1 LHRQKPSC
9 VPEEN
14 NDKETAMKLNRI
26 LTTAVGAGML
36 GLLASCAAPGS
47 VSQDSSMVI
56 DKANRAMGA
65 ATVKSIRFAGTGIGA
80 TYGQAF
86 QPNLQ
91 WPRLNYSSFSR
102 LMDFDNAAMREE
114 FARSRAEAT
123 GGGAVPLMGE
133 GEQRVIA
140 LVRGDHAW
148 NLIGPAPQPAPVAL
162 DARIHDLWTSP
173 HGVLKAAMKNKAT
186 ASKVLA
192 DGKTY
197 SVLSFTEPGRFSAKA
212 YVNEQGLVE
221 RVDSRLPNHVVG
233 DSSVVTTY
241 SGYKDSDGVQFPRRI
256 TQTQESVPV
265 MDIEVTEVQVNPP
278 ADIAVPELIRVFS
291 ERAASERAADGV
303 WFIGGGSHNS
313 VVIEMRDHVILVESP
328 LYDGRAAAV
337 IAEVKRLVPNKPI
350 RYVVNSHH
358 HFDHSGG
365 VRAAVSEGATLITSN
380 AAVPFFQ
387 RVLANPNSI
396 KADLLSKSGKAAK
409 VEGVNGKRVL
419 TDGSRNVELHLIG
432 DSVHANGFVM
442 AYLPAEKLLIEAD
455 AYTPGA
461 PNSPPPGKPNGNNLN
476 LIDNIERLGLKVERI
491 LPLHG
496 RMVPVS
502 ELYVA
507 AGKKPV

>member
-1 LHRQKPSC
+1 M
-9 VPEEN
+9 
-14 NDKETAMKLNRI
+14 TFNRI
-26 LTTAVGAGML
+26 VITVLSAGAL
-36 GLLASCAAPGS
+36 GLLASCAAPAGG
-47 VSQDSSMVI
+47 SQDTGAVL

-65 ATVKSIRFAGTGIGA
+65 STVKSIRFAGTGTGS

-102 LMDFDNAAMREE
+102 LVDYDSGAMREE
-114 FARSRAEAT
+114 FARSRAEPT
-123 GGGAVPLMGE
+123 GGGAVLLMGE
-133 GEQRVIA
+133 GDQRVVA
-140 LVRGDHAW
+140 LVRGDQAW

-186 ASKVLA
+186 ASSVLEG
-192 DGKTY
+192 GKTY

-212 YVNEQGLVE
+212 FVNEQGLVE
-221 RVDSRLPNHVVG
+221 RVDSRLPNPVLG
-233 DSSVVTTY
+233 DSNVMTTY
-241 SGYKDSDGVQFPRRI
+241 SGYRDVGGAQFPSRI
-256 TQTQESVPV
+256 SQTQEGVPV
-265 MDIEVTEVQVNPP
+265 LDLEIKEVQVNAP
-278 ADIAVPELIRVFS
+278 AEIVVPELIRVFA

-313 VVIEMRDHVILVESP
+313 VAIEMRDHVILVESP

-337 IAEVKRLVPNKPI
+337 IAEVKRLVPGKPI

-365 VRAAVSEGATLITSN
+365 VRAAVSEGATLITS
-380 AAVPFFQ
+380 AGAVPFFQ
-387 RVLANPNSI
+387 RALANPNSI
-396 KADLLSKSGKAAK
+396 KADMLSKSGKTAT

-419 TDGSRNVELHLIG
+419 TDGSRSVELHLIG

-461 PNSPPPGKPNGNNLN
+461 PNSPPPAKPNGNNLN

-496 RMVPVS
+496 RMVPVT
-502 ELYVA
+502 ELYAA
-507 AGKKPV
+507 AGKKPS

>member
-1 LHRQKPSC
+1 
-9 VPEEN
+9 
-14 NDKETAMKLNRI
+14 MKFNRI
-26 LTTAVGAGML
+26 VMTVVSAGAL
-36 GLLASCAAPGS
+36 GFLASCAAPGGG
-47 VSQDSSMVI
+47 SQDAGAVL
-56 DKANRAMGA
+56 DKASRAMGA
-65 ATVKSIRFAGTGIGA
+65 ATVKSIRFAGTGTGS

-91 WPRLNYSSFSR
+91 WPRLNYSGFSR
-102 LMDFDNAAMREE
+102 VLDYDNAAMREE

-133 GEQRVIA
+133 GEQRVVA
-140 LVRGDHAW
+140 LVRGDQAW

-173 HGVLKAAMKNKAT
+173 HGVLKAAMKNRAT
-186 ASKVLA
+186 ASSVTEG
-192 DGKTY
+192 GKAY

-212 YVNEQGLVE
+212 FINEQGLVE

-241 SGYKDSDGVQFPRRI
+241 TGYRDVGGVQFPSRI
-256 TQTQESVPV
+256 SQTQEGASV
-265 MDIEVTEVQVNPP
+265 MDIEVKEVQVNAP
-278 ADIAVPELIRVFS
+278 ADIAVPELIRVFA

-337 IAEVKRLVPNKPI
+337 IAEAKRLVPGKPI
-350 RYVVNSHH
+350 RYIVNSHH

-365 VRAAVSEGATLITSN
+365 VRAAVSEGATLITS
-380 AAVPFFQ
+380 AGAVPFFQ

-396 KADLLSKSGKAAK
+396 KADMLSKSGKAAK

-419 TDGSRNVELHLIG
+419 TDGSRSVELHLIG

-461 PNSPPPGKPNGNNLN
+461 PNSPPPAKPNGNHLN
-476 LIDNIERLGLKVERI
+476 LIDNIERLGLKVDRI

-496 RMVPVS
+496 RMVPVT
-502 ELYVA
+502 ELYAA
-507 AGKKPV
+507 AGKKPS

>member
-1 LHRQKPSC
+1 M
-9 VPEEN
+9 
-14 NDKETAMKLNRI
+14 TFNRI
-26 LTTAVGAGML
+26 VTTVVGAGAL
-36 GLLASCAAPGS
+36 GFLASCAAPGGG
-47 VSQDSSMVI
+47 SQDASAVL

-65 ATVKSIRFAGTGIGA
+65 ATVQSIRFAGSGTGA
-80 TYGQAF
+80 TYGQAH

-102 LMDFDNAAMREE
+102 LMDYDNAAMREE

-133 GEQRVIA
+133 GEQRAVA
-140 LVRGDHAW
+140 LVRGDQAW
-148 NLIGPAPQPAPVAL
+148 NLVGPAPQPAPVAL
-162 DARIHDLWTSP
+162 DTRIHDLWTSP

-186 ASKVLA
+186 ASSVLEA
-192 DGKTY
+192 GKAY
-197 SVLSFTEPGRFSAKA
+197 SVLSFTEPGRFSARA
-212 YVNEQGLVE
+212 YVNDQGLVE

-241 SGYKDSDGVQFPRRI
+241 SGYRDAGGAQFPSRI
-256 TQTQESVPV
+256 SQTQEGVPV
-265 MDIEVTEVQVNPP
+265 MDLEIKEVQVNAP
-278 ADIAVPELIRVFS
+278 ADIAVPELIRVFA
-291 ERAASERAADGV
+291 ERAASEPAADGV

-313 VVIEMRDHVILVESP
+313 VAIEMRDHVILIESP

-337 IAEVKRLVPNKPI
+337 IAEVKRLVPGKPI

-365 VRAAVSEGATLITSN
+365 VRAAVSEGATLITS
-380 AAVPFFQ
+380 AGAVPFFQ
-387 RVLANPNSI
+387 RALSNPNSI
-396 KADLLSKSGKAAK
+396 KADMLGKSGKAAK
-409 VEGVNGKRVL
+409 VEGVAGKRVL

-442 AYLPAEKLLIEAD
+442 AYLPAEKLLIQAD
-455 AYTPGA
+455 AFTPGA
-461 PNSPPPGKPNGNNLN
+461 PGSPPPAKANGNHLN

-496 RMVPVS
+496 RMVPVT
-502 ELYVA
+502 ELYAA
-507 AGKKPV
+507 AGKKPS

>member
-1 LHRQKPSC
+1 
-9 VPEEN
+9 
-14 NDKETAMKLNRI
+14 MKFNRI
-26 LTTAVGAGML
+26 VITVVSAGAL
-36 GLLASCAAPGS
+36 GFLASCAAPGGG
-47 VSQDSSMVI
+47 SQDAGAVL
-56 DKANRAMGA
+56 DKANRAMGTS
-65 ATVKSIRFAGTGIGA
+65 TVKSIRFAGTGTGS

-91 WPRLNYSSFSR
+91 WPRLNYSGFSR
-102 LMDFDNAAMREE
+102 VLDYDNAAMREE

-133 GEQRVIA
+133 GEQRVVA
-140 LVRGDHAW
+140 LVRGDQAW

-173 HGVLKAAMKNKAT
+173 HGVLKAAMKNKAS
-186 ASKVLA
+186 ASSVLEA
-192 DGKTY
+192 GKAY

-212 YVNEQGLVE
+212 FINEQGLVE

-241 SGYKDSDGVQFPRRI
+241 TGYRDVGGVQFPSRI
-256 TQTQESVPV
+256 SQMQEGAPV
-265 MDIEVTEVQVNPP
+265 MDIEIKEVQLN
-278 ADIAVPELIRVFS
+278 AATDIAVPELIRVFA

-337 IAEVKRLVPNKPI
+337 IAEARRLVPGKPI

-365 VRAAVSEGATLITSN
+365 VRAAVSEGATLITS
-380 AAVPFFQ
+380 AGAVPFFQ

-396 KADLLSKSGKAAK
+396 KADLLGKSGKSAK

-419 TDGSRNVELHLIG
+419 TDGSRSVELHLIG

-461 PNSPPPGKPNGNNLN
+461 PNSPPPAKPNGNHLN
-476 LIDNIERLGLKVERI
+476 LIDNIERLGLKVDRI

-496 RMVPVS
+496 RMVPVT
-502 ELYVA
+502 ELYAA
-507 AGKKPV
+507 AGKKPS

>member
-1 LHRQKPSC
+1 
-9 VPEEN
+9 
-14 NDKETAMKLNRI
+14 MKLNQI
-26 LTTAVGAGML
+26 LMTGL
-36 GLLASCAAPGS
+36 GVCALGFLASCAAPGGA
-47 VSQDSSMVI
+47 SQDASAVL

-65 ATVKSIRFAGTGIGA
+65 ATVKTIRFAGTGSGA

-102 LMDFDNAAMREE
+102 LVDYDNAAMREE
-114 FARSRAEAT
+114 FARSRAEPT

-133 GEQRVIA
+133 GEQRVVA
-140 LVRGDHAW
+140 LVRSDQAW
-148 NLIGPAPQPAPVAL
+148 NLVGPAPQPAPVAL

-186 ASKVLA
+186 ASSMTEG
-192 DGKTY
+192 GKAY
-197 SVLSFTEPGRFSAKA
+197 SVVSFTEPGRFSAKA

-233 DSSVVTTY
+233 DSSIVTTY
-241 SGYKDSDGVQFPRRI
+241 SGYRDAGGVQFPGRI
-256 TQTQESVPV
+256 RQTQEGVPV
-265 MDIEVTEVQVNPP
+265 MDLEITEVQVNAP
-278 ADIAVPELIRVFS
+278 ADIVVPELIRVFA

-313 VVIEMRDHVILVESP
+313 VAIEMRDHVILIESP

-337 IAEVKRLVPNKPI
+337 IAEVKRLLPGKPI

-365 VRAAVSEGATLITSN
+365 VRAAVSEGATLISS
-380 AAVPFFQ
+380 AGAVPFFQ
-387 RVLANPNSI
+387 RALSNPNSI
-396 KADLLSKSGKAAK
+396 KADMLGKSGKAAK
-409 VEGVNGKRVL
+409 VEGVAGKRVL
-419 TDGSRNVELHLIG
+419 TDGSRSVELHLIG
-432 DSVHANGFVM
+432 DSVHAKGFVM
-442 AYLPAEKLLIEAD
+442 AYLPVEKLLIQAD

-461 PNSPPPGKPNGNNLN
+461 PNSPPPAKPNGNHLN

-496 RMVPVS
+496 RMVPVT

-507 AGKKPV
+507 AGKKPS